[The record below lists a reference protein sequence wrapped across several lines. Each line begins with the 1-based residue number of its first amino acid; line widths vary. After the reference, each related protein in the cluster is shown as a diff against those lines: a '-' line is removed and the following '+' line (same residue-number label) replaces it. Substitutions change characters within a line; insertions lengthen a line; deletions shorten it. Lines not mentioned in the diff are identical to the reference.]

1 MFFDE
6 YLLSKLAS
14 SRQIGNIIVV
24 IMTRI
29 HYAVKTLVLLSCAA
43 LVANILWVFKLQ
55 THLKTD
61 PPPHSLVKEHDKLI
75 VQALKNESSPDLL
88 LGKKK
93 PKPKPSEIIIA
104 AVACGDRANET
115 LIMMKSALVLSQKEV
130 IRFVIFADDLVSSII
145 REEIKLWP
153 MQILFRVN
161 LDLHPIQLP
170 EHGKANEWKKLFKPC
185 ASQRL
190 FFPVSK
196 TWVIASRIH

>member
-1 MFFDE
+1 M
-6 YLLSKLAS
+6 
-14 SRQIGNIIVV
+14 
-24 IMTRI
+24 
-29 HYAVKTLVLLSCAA
+29 
-43 LVANILWVFKLQ
+43 ANILWVFKLQ

-161 LDLHPIQLP
+161 LDLHPILKSGSSGGQT
-170 EHGKANEWKKLFKPC
+170 
-185 ASQRL
+185 S
-190 FFPVSK
+190 
-196 TWVIASRIH
+196 T